1 MARGAFWTILVDDQ
15 PTAFRAPVRE
25 DLLPT
30 LKQLQRQS
38 PTALIK
44 WFQKGQLW
52 DSPGDAMDA
61 AKPPRQKAGWR
72 PGGAHVDPRDKYKLP
87 RDVKRKRWADQAKD
101 GRGPFM
107 KTPPRPDGG
116 GSGPA
121 WQTRPR
127 ADRPPPGGRPPV
139 GGGPARP
146 ERDARPR
153 QEWRPDRPA
162 GPGANRPGAT
172 RPGANR
178 PRTDRPRDDR
188 PREDRAR
195 ADRPRDDRP
204 RVEARP
210 DRETRPRSDTRPPL
224 DRRGPAPGTKGAW
237 STRPPGVERPRS
249 TDRRPPGD
257 ARERDVKPRGESR
270 PERDARPRSE
280 TRPAP
285 DRRGPA
291 PAAKGAWSTRP
302 PSGADRQPRRDGGD
316 RPAGREGS
324 SSRPPASGRPPYSRD
339 TRGSGKPPGKPRGEW
354 VGAPPRSA
362 TPPPRS
368 EAPRPPAKPKGRT
381 WRAGELP
388 PADRKKRRDDE

>member
-121 WQTRPR
+121 DRDARPPRADDRPSAPRPDSRPAWQTRPR

-146 ERDARPR
+146 
-153 QEWRPDRPA
+153 
-162 GPGANRPGAT
+162 
-172 RPGANR
+172 
-178 PRTDRPRDDR
+178 
-188 PREDRAR
+188 
-195 ADRPRDDRP
+195 
-204 RVEARP
+204 
-210 DRETRPRSDTRPPL
+210 
-224 DRRGPAPGTKGAW
+224 
-237 STRPPGVERPRS
+237 
-249 TDRRPPGD
+249 
-257 ARERDVKPRGESR
+257 
-270 PERDARPRSE
+270 
-280 TRPAP
+280 
-285 DRRGPA
+285 
-291 PAAKGAWSTRP
+291 
-302 PSGADRQPRRDGGD
+302 
-316 RPAGREGS
+316 
-324 SSRPPASGRPPYSRD
+324 
-339 TRGSGKPPGKPRGEW
+339 
-354 VGAPPRSA
+354 
-362 TPPPRS
+362 
-368 EAPRPPAKPKGRT
+368 
-381 WRAGELP
+381 
-388 PADRKKRRDDE
+388 